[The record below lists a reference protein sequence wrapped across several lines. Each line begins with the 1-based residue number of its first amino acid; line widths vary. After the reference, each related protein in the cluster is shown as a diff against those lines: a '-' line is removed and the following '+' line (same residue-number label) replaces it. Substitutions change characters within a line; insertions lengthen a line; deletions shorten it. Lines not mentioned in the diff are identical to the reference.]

1 MNQWKH
7 FKGDF
12 IMIFPHKEKYFQY
25 YQQIAIL
32 ASQQSVA
39 KRRQVGAVIVAQS
52 GMMATGWNG
61 TPAGFDNECEYAYL
75 ADKVTKPEVIH
86 AERNAIDKMTRQGV
100 STENSILFVTT
111 APCMEC
117 AKSIATIGINS
128 VYYRDNYHDFAGID
142 FLRKYG
148 VNVHKFQVPADAL

>member
-1 MNQWKH
+1 
-7 FKGDF
+7 
-12 IMIFPHKEKYFQY
+12 MIFPHKEKYFQY

-52 GMMATGWNG
+52 GMIATGWNG
-61 TPAGFDNECEYAYL
+61 MPAGFDNECEYTHL
-75 ADKVTKPEVIH
+75 VDKVTKPEVIH

-111 APCMEC
+111 APCIEC

-142 FLRKYG
+142 FLRKCG
-148 VNVHKFQVPADAL
+148 VSVHKFQVPADAL